1 MELGGSGLLTDRW
14 TAFFGYT
21 WLDSEIVKSNTAAEV
36 GNEFANAPEHS
47 ASLWMTYRLPRGFEV
62 GGGFQYIGDRLN
74 STTTRRVAPAYTLY
88 DAMASYEVN
97 ERLTL
102 RLNVTNLT
110 NERYID
116 RVGGGHFIPG
126 AGRSV
131 ALTTS
136 VDF

>member
-1 MELGGSGLLTDRW
+1 M
-14 TAFFGYT
+14 
-21 WLDSEIVKSNTAAEV
+21 KSNTAIEL
-36 GNEFANAPEHS
+36 GNELANAPEHS
-47 ASLWMTYRLPRGFEV
+47 ASLWTTYRVRRGFEL
-62 GGGFQYIGDRLN
+62 GGGVQYIGDRFN
-74 STTTRRVAPAYTLY
+74 STTTRRLAPAYTLF

-102 RLNVTNLT
+102 RLNVNNLT
-110 NERYID
+110 DERYID

-131 ALTTS
+131 ALTTA